1 MKRLVAVVSGAV
13 LAMLLL
19 FAGLIDMV
27 NGSHGWVTGSE
38 EQEFVNSAYSELSLY
53 KRTGAYNLGCSDAE
67 AQQLWDALID
77 VFDGN
82 AYAAAGAM
90 GNLFAESRITAMNL
104 QDEFEGEYNDLT
116 YTQAVDSGDYTNF
129 VGDGY
134 GYGIAQ
140 WTYYTRK
147 AHFYYMTKACG
158 VSISDFGTQVD
169 LLIYEL
175 KYDFPECRA
184 MMCAA
189 TSVADASYIFLT
201 KFEKPDTPD
210 EKAPTRREYS
220 ENFYAQFALSSNT
233 GWIADPNK
241 TNLGLVEWVKLALN
255 SHWGYVWG
263 TFGEVLT
270 EGLLEA
276 KMEQYPD
283 NVPQYEDFIREN
295 WLGKRTADCI
305 GLIKSYSW
313 WDADE
318 QRIIYLSNNHP
329 EAGTEYIFSQAT
341 VKGTIDTLPEIPG
354 LVLYKKGHVGVYIGN
369 GEVIESAGTKEGV
382 IKTQIE
388 GSAWTHWLKSPWITY
403 VDAED

>member
-1 MKRLVAVVSGAV
+1 
-13 LAMLLL
+13 
-19 FAGLIDMV
+19 
-27 NGSHGWVTGSE
+27 
-38 EQEFVNSAYSELSLY
+38 
-53 KRTGAYNLGCSDAE
+53 
-67 AQQLWDALID
+67 
-77 VFDGN
+77 
-82 AYAAAGAM
+82 
-90 GNLFAESRITAMNL
+90 
-104 QDEFEGEYNDLT
+104 
-116 YTQAVDSGDYTNF
+116 
-129 VGDGY
+129 
-134 GYGIAQ
+134 
-140 WTYYTRK
+140 
-147 AHFYYMTKACG
+147 MTKARG
-158 VSISDFGTQVD
+158 ISISDFGTQVE

-175 KYDFPECRA
+175 NHDYSGCRDA
-184 MMCAA
+184 MRAS

-201 KFEKPDTPD
+201 DFENPGTPD
-210 EKAPTRREYS
+210 EKAPIRREYS
-220 ENFYAQFALSSNT
+220 ENFYAQFALSNNT

-241 TNLGLVEWVKLALN
+241 TNLGLVEWVKLAYN
-255 SHWGYVWG
+255 SGWGYVWG

-313 WDADE
+313 WNADE

-369 GEVIESAGTKEGV
+369 GEVIESAGTKQGV